1 MKIDCIVG
9 QGYDSNIY
17 IITGKKNT
25 IIDCGTGQNHEKVKK
40 EIQKIINPSEITQ
53 IILTHEHYDHV
64 GGVEKIKRI
73 TGNNAKIIAHPKAA
87 EKIEKGESIFASLI
101 GGEMPKVSVDLNI
114 NDNDTIE
121 IGDYDFKIYHTPGHT
136 QGSICLYN
144 KKEKILFTGDTVFAY
159 GSFGRTDLPGGSIKD
174 LKESIERL
182 SDLEVYDIYPGHE
195 NFIQKDGKRH
205 LKLSLEN
212 IKNMC

>member
-1 MKIDCIVG
+1 MKIECIVG
-9 QGYDSNIY
+9 RGYDSNIY
-17 IITGKKNT
+17 IVTGKKNT

-40 EIQKIINPSEITQ
+40 EIKKIIDPSKITQ

-64 GGVEKIKRI
+64 GGVKKIKEM
-73 TGNNAKIIAHPKAA
+73 TDKNSKIMAHPKAA

-101 GGEMPKVSVDLNI
+101 GGEMPKVAVDLKI
-114 NDNDTIE
+114 DDKDTIT
-121 IGDYDFKIYHTPGHT
+121 IGDSDFEVYHTPGHT
-136 QGSICLYN
+136 KGSICLYN

-159 GSFGRTDLPGGSIKD
+159 GSFGRTDLPGGSTED
-174 LKESIERL
+174 LKKSIERL
-182 SDLEVYDIYPGHE
+182 SNLEIYDIYPGHE
-195 NFIQKDGKRH
+195 NYIQKDGKRH